1 MLMAIYLVAY
11 TDAERDEIAA
21 FIHRQQRRRSLCG
34 LDNQSGRQKLVSIE
48 AYQAYLLASILR
60 KDHFFIMPTTWG
72 VNGLARRGLCDTD
85 ECATFLEKANRSKG
99 FAHTTTRVRKPG
111 CYGKGKKL
119 KVIHCIETINNRQC
133 GSKNNLFYHLFRPV
147 HISMHLKDRLG
158 VILTSFGLLI
168 ASFGRLGRQEQHAP
182 GHGNTGCATNIRPN
196 PRV

>member
-1 MLMAIYLVAY
+1 MHGGQ
-11 TDAERDEIAA
+11 ERI
-21 FIHRQQRRRSLCG
+21 
-34 LDNQSGRQKLVSIE
+34 KLVDRDTHGNLFGCVPGRRTRSNI
-48 AYQAYLLASILR
+48 IN
-60 KDHFFIMPTTWG
+60 
-72 VNGLARRGLCDTD
+72 NGGDLYA
-85 ECATFLEKANRSKG
+85 ANRSKG

-133 GSKNNLFYHLFRPV
+133 RSKNNLFYHLFRPV

-168 ASFGRLGRQEQHAP
+168 ASIGRLGRQEQHVP